1 MIKIKKIMIS
11 NNTMEKKDFFAPL
24 ASGLG
29 ATRRAAVLL
38 LVMLL
43 TTATAWAQSTETLG
57 GYTFTIGTDGDGQY
71 YIVDC
76 EAALRALSS
85 YSTSNNCSG
94 KRFVQTAD
102 ITLTGTF
109 APIGGNSSSN
119 TKCFKGTYDGGGHTI
134 SGLQVQVTS
143 SHFSSASAGL
153 FSAVKE
159 NGLVRNVGLIAPSV
173 SCSCSGKECKAGA
186 IAGYVEYG
194 TITNCFVL
202 NPGTITSNGSENYT
216 GLFIGQKNGG
226 TYANLYYYGTT
237 ALPMCGKNDL
247 GNNHIE
253 RIYKVTAGS
262 NAGLPTPAATEGFIT
277 QGSHYYR
284 EGATVQLSYTGS
296 NPNGYRPVYSVSPTN
311 TGASVTEQ
319 GVLTMGNGDITITAT
334 LSNIPLINIST
345 GTIADIADQAY
356 TGSSCTNNVNV
367 GTATLTATGQG
378 NYTGTLT
385 KNFRICYAD
394 MTGSCGTN
402 VTYTLH
408 DEDQNGRYEQLIIS
422 GTGAMTDF
430 NDPDD
435 VPWAAYCKD
444 ITSVIVQSGV
454 THIGACA
461 FYLCWYLTSVSLSEG
476 LTSIGN
482 QAFKGCIRLSA
493 LTVPASVESVG
504 LNSFESLATSVSGGT
519 LTFASG
525 SRLTSVGNDAFYYAH
540 ASVDMSA
547 CTRLTAMPK
556 AFQGFD
562 KDVTFPHSLTSIAA
576 NCFSRNSSKDAK
588 VYVHVPDNYV
598 LTVNGET
605 ISATNGK
612 ADITS
617 AIGVGTEHA
626 AVTLSC
632 TPDPAHFSVNGD
644 GSYTIHTA
652 TGWNVFCDCLDDNDT
667 YNRFSGK
674 TVRLGANITVT
685 RMAGSSNHDFC
696 GTFDGDGHTLTV
708 NISSDDITDGSTQ
721 YVAPFHSPAAFRNL
735 HVTGTITTD
744 KQFTGGLI
752 GGCWGTVIV
761 ENCRVSTAINSTIDG
776 AGGHGGIVG
785 IHSSGTLTITGC
797 VFDGS
802 LLGTTTHSVGGFLGY
817 RKSGAE
823 IRNSLFA
830 PAEVT
835 VLNTSGA
842 TFARNKV
849 DTYNSYYTYY
859 LCDGTNYKP
868 YLDDGTVSPA
878 KWNNGKAAH
887 RITAGE
893 NVTVANAGN
902 ATEYNVSGI
911 TAYGTG
917 IKYGSNLYAG
927 SGDQVSLTLSNS
939 SGDAPAGYQYGYSA
953 STGTLDGTTLTM
965 PDADVTITVGLSV
978 IDWANVNQ
986 GTSADPYMIYNK
998 DQLDLLAQRVNGGTV
1013 AYDKV
1018 IDDDGAHFY
1027 YYYSDKYF
1035 KLMND
1040 ITYSHTTD
1048 WFSNYN
1054 STENNYE
1061 AIGCYYSYDSYDN
1074 YRVFNGHFDGNGK
1087 TISGIRIYKDSSDDD
1102 VNSCQGIFGITNSDA
1117 DIHDLTLADAC
1128 ITGYLSTGGIVGA
1141 NVGGTI
1147 TRCHVANNVAINSVK
1162 DASGHGGIVGYN
1174 NGGTVSHCTSA
1185 VKLYHKRNS
1194 DYYLGGIAGANEG
1207 TLTDNLVIGATI
1219 PTNNNK
1225 AYGAITGG
1233 HESGTLKH
1241 NYYTACIV
1249 AGVSNTTGVGR
1260 CLIEHG
1266 IKFTIAD
1273 VTEDDGAVPALRDGA
1288 DNTYA
1293 LSLFAA
1299 IPATLDLGW
1308 GAGKYS
1314 VQLTGRTLYK
1324 DGDWNTL
1331 CLPFDVSTTS
1341 GPLAGDNVVAMTL
1354 NTSESNLTGSTLTL
1368 NFEAA
1373 TTIPAG
1379 TPFIIKWA
1387 TKKTPATDLV
1397 SPVFTGV
1404 TINNTM
1410 NNADFTGGT
1419 FKGTYSPIVWDT
1431 ENKSILFV
1439 GTNNTLY
1446 WPTAGG
1452 HVNACRA
1459 YFDLGTYEAREF
1471 VMNFD
1476 GENEVT
1482 SLPQPLQKEG
1492 SQADAWYT
1500 LDGRKLN
1507 GKPTTK
1513 GLYIHNGKKV
1523 IIK

>member
-1 MIKIKKIMIS
+1 MK
-11 NNTMEKKDFFAPL
+11 EKPFRLF
-24 ASGLG
+24 S
-29 ATRRAAVLL
+29 RAALALL
-38 LVMLL
+38 MMLL
-43 TTATAWAQSTETLG
+43 TSASAWAQSTETLG

-134 SGLQVQVTS
+134 SGLQVEVTS
-143 SHFSSASAGL
+143 SNVSSASAGL

-173 SCSCSGKECKAGA
+173 SCSCSGKECRAGA

-202 NPGTITSNGSENYT
+202 NPGTIMASNGSENNT
-216 GLFIGQKNGG
+216 GLFIGAKNGG

-262 NAGLPTPAATEGFIT
+262 NAGLPTPAATEGFIA

-356 TGSSCTNNVNV
+356 TGSAIVPDITLTVGGKVLTAGSDYLVSCTNNVNV

-385 KNFRICYAD
+385 KNFRIYYAD

-430 NDPDD
+430 ASSDD
-435 VPWAAYCKD
+435 MPWAAYFKD

-454 THIGACA
+454 THIGAFA
-461 FYLCWYLTSVSLSEG
+461 FTLCWYLTSVSLSEG

-482 QAFKGCIRLSA
+482 AAFKGCIRLSA

-525 SRLTSVGNDAFYYAH
+525 SRLTSVGNDAFYFAH

-547 CTRLTAMPK
+547 CTRLTAVPV
-556 AFQGFD
+556 AFQSFD

-576 NCFSRNSSKDAK
+576 NCFYGNNSKDAK

-598 LTVNGET
+598 LTVNDVT

-617 AIGVGTEHA
+617 AIGVGQNHA

-632 TPDPAHFSVNGD
+632 TPDPAHFSQVGNT
-644 GSYTIHTA
+644 YTIHTA
-652 TGWNVFCDCLDDNDT
+652 TGWSVFCDCLDDNDT

-674 TVRLGANITVT
+674 TVKLGNDIGTAQDPIT
-685 RMAGSSNHDFC
+685 RMAGSSKHDFC
-696 GTFDGDGHTLTV
+696 GTFDGQGYTLTV
-708 NISSDDITDGSTQ
+708 NISSDSRDYT
-721 YVAPFHSPAAFRNL
+721 APFSYVSTTKADPSDEADSPATIRNL

-761 ENCRVSTAINSTIDG
+761 ENCRVSTAITSTISGDG
-776 AGGHGGIVG
+776 THGGIVG
-785 IHSSGTLTITGC
+785 IQQNGSLYIRGT

-802 LLGTTTHSVGGFLGY
+802 LLGATTYAVGGFIGW

-835 VLNTSGA
+835 VLNTESA

-849 DTYNSYYTYY
+849 DTYNCYYTNY
-859 LCDGTNYKP
+859 LCDDTNFKP
-868 YLDDGTVSPA
+868 YLNNGNVSPA
-878 KWNNGKAAH
+878 LWNNGIEAYVY
-887 RITAGE
+887 TP
-893 NVTVANAGN
+893 
-902 ATEYNVSGI
+902 ATESFVPANVGAAGTNYNVSGI
-911 TAYGTG
+911 TAYASGL
-917 IKYGSNLYAG
+917 KYNGKFYMVKAN
-927 SGDQVSLTLSNS
+927 VSLANNADNSAAIVNKQVGDVTLS
-939 SGDAPAGYQYGYSA
+939 D
-953 STGTLDGTTLTM
+953 
-965 PDADVTITVGLSV
+965 
-978 IDWANVNQ
+978 
-986 GTSADPYMIYNK
+986 
-998 DQLDLLAQRVNGGTV
+998 
-1013 AYDKV
+1013 
-1018 IDDDGAHFY
+1018 
-1027 YYYSDKYF
+1027 
-1035 KLMND
+1035 
-1040 ITYSHTTD
+1040 
-1048 WFSNYN
+1048 
-1054 STENNYE
+1054 
-1061 AIGCYYSYDSYDN
+1061 
-1074 YRVFNGHFDGNGK
+1074 
-1087 TISGIRIYKDSSDDD
+1087 
-1102 VNSCQGIFGITNSDA
+1102 
-1117 DIHDLTLADAC
+1117 
-1128 ITGYLSTGGIVGA
+1128 
-1141 NVGGTI
+1141 
-1147 TRCHVANNVAINSVK
+1147 
-1162 DASGHGGIVGYN
+1162 
-1174 NGGTVSHCTSA
+1174 
-1185 VKLYHKRNS
+1185 
-1194 DYYLGGIAGANEG
+1194 
-1207 TLTDNLVIGATI
+1207 
-1219 PTNNNK
+1219 
-1225 AYGAITGG
+1225 
-1233 HESGTLKH
+1233 
-1241 NYYTACIV
+1241 
-1249 AGVSNTTGVGR
+1249 
-1260 CLIEHG
+1260 
-1266 IKFTIAD
+1266 
-1273 VTEDDGAVPALRDGA
+1273 
-1288 DNTYA
+1288 
-1293 LSLFAA
+1293 
-1299 IPATLDLGW
+1299 
-1308 GAGKYS
+1308 
-1314 VQLTGRTLYK
+1314 RTLYK
-1324 DGDWNTL
+1324 DGYWNTL
-1331 CLPFDVSTTS
+1331 VLPFDVTIASSPLAGNNVVAKVLSTTS
-1341 GPLAGDNVVAMTL
+1341 KLVNG
-1354 NTSESNLTGSTLTL
+1354 TLTL
-1368 NFEAA
+1368 NFSDAPA
-1373 TTIPAG
+1373 TIPAG
-1379 TPFIIKWA
+1379 TPFIIKWDN
-1387 TKKTPATDLV
+1387 TGVNLV
-1397 SPVFTGV
+1397 NPVFTGV
-1404 TINNTM
+1404 TIDNT
-1410 NNADFTGGT
+1410 NRDVDFTGGS
-1419 FKGTYSPIVWDT
+1419 FKGTYAPLEITDANRSKVLLLSGK
-1431 ENKSILFV
+1431 NKLGYAQTDRTIANGKAL
-1439 GTNNTLY
+1439 GT
-1446 WPTAGG
+1446 
-1452 HVNACRA
+1452 CRA
-1459 YFDLGTYEAREF
+1459 YFYFPGSQTARSF
-1471 VMNFD
+1471 VMNF
-1476 GENEVT
+1476 GEDDTQTTGIVHTEIT
-1482 SLPQPLQKEG
+1482 ESTEMAGAIYDLQ
-1492 SQADAWYT
+1492 
-1500 LDGRKLN
+1500 GRRIE
-1507 GKPTTK
+1507 KPKK
-1513 GLYIHNGKKV
+1513 GLYIVNGKKCWY
-1523 IIK
+1523 IKH

>member
-1 MIKIKKIMIS
+1 
-11 NNTMEKKDFFAPL
+11 
-24 ASGLG
+24 
-29 ATRRAAVLL
+29 
-38 LVMLL
+38 
-43 TTATAWAQSTETLG
+43 
-57 GYTFTIGTDGDGQY
+57 
-71 YIVDC
+71 
-76 EAALRALSS
+76 
-85 YSTSNNCSG
+85 
-94 KRFVQTAD
+94 
-102 ITLTGTF
+102 
-109 APIGGNSSSN
+109 
-119 TKCFKGTYDGGGHTI
+119 
-134 SGLQVQVTS
+134 
-143 SHFSSASAGL
+143 
-153 FSAVKE
+153 
-159 NGLVRNVGLIAPSV
+159 
-173 SCSCSGKECKAGA
+173 
-186 IAGYVEYG
+186 
-194 TITNCFVL
+194 
-202 NPGTITSNGSENYT
+202 
-216 GLFIGQKNGG
+216 
-226 TYANLYYYGTT
+226 
-237 ALPMCGKNDL
+237 
-247 GNNHIE
+247 
-253 RIYKVTAGS
+253 
-262 NAGLPTPAATEGFIT
+262 
-277 QGSHYYR
+277 
-284 EGATVQLSYTGS
+284 
-296 NPNGYRPVYSVSPTN
+296 
-311 TGASVTEQ
+311 
-319 GVLTMGNGDITITAT
+319 
-334 LSNIPLINIST
+334 
-345 GTIADIADQAY
+345 
-356 TGSSCTNNVNV
+356 
-367 GTATLTATGQG
+367 
-378 NYTGTLT
+378 
-385 KNFRICYAD
+385 
-394 MTGSCGTN
+394 
-402 VTYTLH
+402 
-408 DEDQNGRYEQLIIS
+408 
-422 GTGAMTDF
+422 
-430 NDPDD
+430 
-435 VPWAAYCKD
+435 
-444 ITSVIVQSGV
+444 
-454 THIGACA
+454 
-461 FYLCWYLTSVSLSEG
+461 
-476 LTSIGN
+476 
-482 QAFKGCIRLSA
+482 
-493 LTVPASVESVG
+493 
-504 LNSFESLATSVSGGT
+504 
-519 LTFASG
+519 
-525 SRLTSVGNDAFYYAH
+525 
-540 ASVDMSA
+540 MSA
-547 CTRLTAMPK
+547 CTRLTAVPV
-556 AFQGFD
+556 AFQSFD
-562 KDVTFPHSLTSIAA
+562 KDVTFSHSLPSIAA
-576 NCFSRNSSKDAK
+576 NCFYGNNSKDAK

-598 LTVNGET
+598 LTVNDET
-605 ISATNGK
+605 IPATNGK

-617 AIGVGTEHA
+617 AIGVGQNHA

-674 TVRLGANITVT
+674 TVKLGNDIGTAQDPIT
-685 RMAGSSNHDFC
+685 RMAGSSKHDFC

-721 YVAPFHSPAAFRNL
+721 YVAPFRYVSNTKADPSDEADSPAAFRNM

-752 GGCWGTVIV
+752 GGCWGTVSID
-761 ENCRVSTAINSTIDG
+761 NCAVSTAITSTISDDG
-776 AGGHGGIVG
+776 THGGIVG
-785 IHSSGTLTITGC
+785 IQQSGALTITGC
-797 VFDGS
+797 LFDGS
-802 LLGTTTHSVGGFLGY
+802 LLGATTYAVGGFLGY

-823 IRNSLFA
+823 ISNSLFA

-893 NVTVANAGN
+893 NVTIDGLGAG
-902 ATEYNVSGI
+902 TEYSVSGI
-911 TAYGTG
+911 TAYPTG
-917 IKYGSNLYAG
+917 IKYNDVYYAG
-927 SGDQVSLTLSNS
+927 SGDQVSLTLTNTAT
-939 SGDAPAGYQYGYSA
+939 GAPEGYQYGYSA
-953 STGTLDGTTLTM
+953 SAGTLDGTTLTM
-965 PDADVTITVGLSV
+965 PDADVTISVGLSV
-978 IDWANVNQ
+978 IDWATESD
-986 GTSADPYMIYNK
+986 GDADHPYMIYNK
-998 DQLDLLAQRVNGGTV
+998 DQLDLLAQRVNNGTV

-1018 IDDDGAHFY
+1018 IEDDGAHFY

-1040 ITYSHTTD
+1040 ITYPHTSD
-1048 WFSNYN
+1048 WNAFTSD
-1054 STENNYE
+1054 ENNYE
-1061 AIGCYYSYDSYDN
+1061 AIGCYYSYDN

-1087 TISGIRIYKDSSDDD
+1087 TISGIRIYKDGSDDVD
-1102 VNSCQGIFGITNSDA
+1102 SCQGIFGITNSDA

-1185 VKLYHKRNS
+1185 VKLYHEQNS
-1194 DYYLGGIAGANEG
+1194 DYFLGGIAGGNDG

-1368 NFEAA
+1368 NFDAA
-1373 TTIPAG
+1373 PTTIPAG

-1387 TKKTPATDLV
+1387 TKETPATNLV

-1404 TINNTM
+1404 TIDNTM
-1410 NNADFTGGT
+1410 HNADFTGGT
-1419 FKGTYSPIVWDT
+1419 FKGTYNPIVWDT

-1507 GKPTTK
+1507 GKPITK